1 MAQQQPMEFEQ
12 SAFGQPAET
21 VPASKIFV
29 KANRLDLVFIGLTLV
44 GIVIS
49 SYLTWAHFT
58 NSSVICTADH
68 SCDTV
73 QHSSY
78 AQFPP
83 NWGIPVSILG
93 LIGYLG
99 FGTLG
104 VMRLRLAQ
112 APAGLAWKRRGQL
125 DMALFV
131 GTLGGVIFSGYL
143 TAMEL
148 WVINAV
154 CWWCV
159 ASAITITV
167 LFIIAATRI
176 WNSI

>member
-1 MAQQQPMEFEQ
+1 MARRQPVEIEQ
-12 SAFGQPAET
+12 KSPGKPAVSAPVTKVAGIST
-21 VPASKIFV
+21 
-29 KANRLDLVFIGLTLV
+29 RLDWVFIGLTLV
-44 GIVIS
+44 GIGIS

-58 NSSVICTADH
+58 NTSIICTADR

-73 QHSSY
+73 NHSSWAY
-78 AQFPP
+78 FPP

-93 LIGYLG
+93 LIGYFVLG
-99 FGTLG
+99 GLG
-104 VMRLRLAQ
+104 VLRLRLAQ
-112 APAGLAWKRRGQL
+112 RPAEEVWKRLGQL

-148 WVINAV
+148 WVIDAI

-159 ASAITITV
+159 ASAITMTI
-167 LFIIAATRI
+167 LFIISVVRI
-176 WNSI
+176 WNTI

>member
-1 MAQQQPMEFEQ
+1 MARRQALQIEQ
-12 SAFGQPAET
+12 NSSTKPTISAS
-21 VPASKIFV
+21 ASRV
-29 KANRLDLVFIGLTLV
+29 SLNSNRLDWVFIGLTLV
-44 GIVIS
+44 GVVIS

-58 NSSVICTADH
+58 NTSIICTADR

-73 QHSSY
+73 NHSSY
-78 AQFPP
+78 AYFPP

-99 FGTLG
+99 FGALG
-104 VMRLRLAQ
+104 VLRLRLAQ
-112 APAGLAWKRRGQL
+112 ARAGLAWKRRGQL

-148 WVINAV
+148 WVIDAI

-159 ASAITITV
+159 ASAITITI
-167 LFIIAATRI
+167 LFIIAVTRI
-176 WNSI
+176 WNAD

>member
-1 MAQQQPMEFEQ
+1 MAQQQPMEIEQ
-12 SAFGQPAET
+12 NSFGKSAGA
-21 VPASKIFV
+21 VSDSKIFV
-29 KANRLDLVFIGLTLV
+29 KSNRLDLVFIGLTVV

-49 SYLTWAHFT
+49 VYLTWAHFT
-58 NSSVICTADH
+58 NSSVICTADR

-99 FGTLG
+99 FGALG
-104 VMRLRLAQ
+104 MLRLRLNQ
-112 APAGLAWKRRGQL
+112 TPAELAWKRRGQL

-148 WVINAV
+148 WVINAL

-159 ASAITITV
+159 ASAITVTV
-167 LFIIAATRI
+167 LFVIAATRI
-176 WNSI
+176 WNTL